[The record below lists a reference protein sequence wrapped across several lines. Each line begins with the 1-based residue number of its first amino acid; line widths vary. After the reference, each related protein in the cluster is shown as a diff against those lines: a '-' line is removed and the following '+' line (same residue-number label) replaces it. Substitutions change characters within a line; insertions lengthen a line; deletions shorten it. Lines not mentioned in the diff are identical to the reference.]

1 MLTPLSTRYSA
12 MQLKCKYENFK
23 QIKTEMSEYVW
34 IYRLNQSH
42 CHEKSSLIWKVL
54 GWKILSSETGKIE
67 SYSVAHNCELLAFI
81 LHLKAMTSVQFLKE

>member
-1 MLTPLSTRYSA
+1 MLTPISTRYSA

-42 CHEKSSLIWKVL
+42 WHEKSSLPTHL
-54 GWKILSSETGKIE
+54 E
-67 SYSVAHNCELLAFI
+67 SAWVKNTLEQVS
-81 LHLKAMTSVQFLKE
+81 